1 MEANQVSAIVL
12 AAGSSRRMG
21 RNKLCE
27 TIGGETVLRH
37 ALKPLLEIPLFEIV
51 VVTGFESERV
61 SAMIGDMPLR
71 IQFNAGFDQG
81 MGATIRAGVRAA
93 KPSNGGILLV
103 LGDMPFVP
111 LLHYERIV
119 GSFQRLQTPDA
130 LVVSSSGETIGPPVL
145 FGPRY
150 RPQLEE
156 MSGESGARAI
166 IQANESQM
174 TVVMGQEGWFRDL
187 DGPEDFEINPL
198 MNR

>member
-1 MEANQVSAIVL
+1 
-12 AAGSSRRMG
+12 
-21 RNKLCE
+21 
-27 TIGGETVLRH
+27 
-37 ALKPLLEIPLFEIV
+37 
-51 VVTGFESERV
+51 
-61 SAMIGDMPLR
+61 
-71 IQFNAGFDQG
+71 
-81 MGATIRAGVRAA
+81 
-93 KPSNGGILLV
+93 
-103 LGDMPFVP
+103 VP